1 MPIASNASNIRIN
14 GTGRLYIS
22 DVGSANIGLEI
33 GEMDGLSDN
42 ISQAEGEK
50 IYSNRQAGK
59 LVIGIADGETEG
71 SVTFGMRESSIENM
85 EIAYAADPADVTS
98 QLAGALDAVEK
109 ALVLKQYIDVGKASC
124 FVTKIG
130 LGAVTNGP
138 FVAGDAVIQG
148 AVTADVAWVGDGF
161 LELINV
167 NGTFLSG
174 VNVVR
179 AGVAPQPTAA
189 VSTVEKKVDMVV
201 CNLAIPTIRYALET
215 DYRVDADYGFIMKM
229 PESTIGATAFIS
241 CDHAALSKQTIY
253 PMSNAGVEKKLTFV
267 SDANDRGPRMRI
279 TYFRAVPKISGDSQ
293 KIGSGEQVLPMVCTL
308 MADTSRP
315 VGQQFYSIELME

>member
-14 GTGRLYIS
+14 GTGRLYIA
-22 DVGSANIGLEI
+22 DVGSANIGLEV

-42 ISQAEGEK
+42 ISIAEGEK

-71 SVTFGMRESSIENM
+71 SVTFGMRESSIENLEM
-85 EIAYAADPADVTS
+85 AYAADPADVTS
-98 QLAGALDAVEK
+98 QLAGALDAVQK
-109 ALVLKQYIDVGKASC
+109 TLVSKQYIDVGKTSC

-130 LGAVTNGP
+130 IGTVTGGP
-138 FVAGDAVIQG
+138 FVAGESVTQG
-148 AVTADVAWVGDGF
+148 AVTADIAWVGAGF

-167 NGTFLSG
+167 SGTFLSG
-174 VNVVR
+174 VNVVS
-179 AGVAPQPTAA
+179 GLVSAP
-189 VSTVEKKVDMVV
+189 VSTIETTVDMVV
-201 CNLAIPTIRYALET
+201 TDAAIPTVRYALET
-215 DYRVDADYGFIMKM
+215 DYRVDADYGFIMEM
-229 PESTIGATAFIS
+229 PDSTIAAHTVFIS

-267 SDANDRGPRMRI
+267 TDANDRGPRMKV

-315 VGQQFYSIELME
+315 VGQQFMSIELME